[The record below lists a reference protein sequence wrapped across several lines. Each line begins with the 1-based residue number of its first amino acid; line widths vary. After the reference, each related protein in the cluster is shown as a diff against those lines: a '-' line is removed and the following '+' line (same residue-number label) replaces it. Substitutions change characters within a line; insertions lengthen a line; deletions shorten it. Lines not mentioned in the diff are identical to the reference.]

1 MCPVQ
6 RSAGRPRGARA
17 VLNPDTLAH
26 GFDKAKSWG
35 EYWLIDLP
43 SEGPNAKTSGFIRLF
58 IQPDSDDAVAE
69 KGASRVLIDDEAIDS
84 LNLDDGKWSA
94 YFHQRGY

>member
-1 MCPVQ
+1 MRPVQ
-6 RSAGRPRGARA
+6 RSAGRPRGAA
-17 VLNPDTLAH
+17 PFLNPDTLAH

-58 IQPDSDDAVAE
+58 IQPDSDDAATE

-94 YFHQRGY
+94 YFYQRGY